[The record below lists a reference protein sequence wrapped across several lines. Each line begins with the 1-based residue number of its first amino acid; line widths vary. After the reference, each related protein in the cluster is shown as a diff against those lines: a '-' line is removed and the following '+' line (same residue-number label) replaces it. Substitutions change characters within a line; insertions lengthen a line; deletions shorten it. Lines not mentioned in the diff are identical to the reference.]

1 MPSAPPS
8 ADSLTMEQAA
18 RSARDASRRLRA
30 MPGELRDVALHRIAR
45 QIREAR
51 TEIQAANAKDL
62 ERARSDGI
70 SQPLVSRL
78 SLSEVKMKT
87 IDASLQD
94 VAAASDPLK
103 QVQMVREIDD
113 DLILTRVTVPIGVIG
128 VIFESRPDALVQI
141 ASLCIKSGNAAIL
154 KGGSEAAASNQALF
168 DCIEMALAATD
179 SGFAGAL
186 HLATNRCQIDDLL
199 RMDDLVDLIIP
210 RGSPDLVRSIQD
222 RTRIAV
228 LGHADGICHVYVDAA
243 ADLEQAVAIVTD
255 AKTEYPAVCNAAE
268 TMLVHASIAAELLP
282 RLQASLGQV
291 ELRGDARVQQIID
304 VPAASDADWD
314 TEYLDL
320 ILSIKVVDNLQE
332 AIAFINRHG
341 SAHTDAIVT
350 TDQHAAEAFFEQ
362 VDSSS
367 VLCNC
372 STRFADGYR
381 FGLGA
386 EVGISTTRIHA
397 RGPVGVEGL
406 TTYAY
411 HLQGNGHVVAD
422 YTSGS
427 RSFQHR
433 ELPQLHDDTD

>member
-1 MPSAPPS
+1 
-8 ADSLTMEQAA
+8 MEQAA
-18 RSARDASRRLRA
+18 RSAREASRRLRT
-30 MPGELRDVALHRIAR
+30 MPAALRDAALRRIAR
-45 QIREAR
+45 QIDDAR
-51 TEIQAANAKDL
+51 AEIQAANAQDL
-62 ERARSDGI
+62 QRARAERVP
-70 SQPLVSRL
+70 QPLISRL
-78 SLSEVKMKT
+78 SLSDAKMDT
-87 IDASLQD
+87 IDASLRD
-94 VAAASDPLK
+94 VAAAPDPLN
-103 QVQMVREIDD
+103 QVQVARALDD
-113 DLILTRVTVPIGVIG
+113 GLILTRVTVPIGVLG

-168 DCIEMALAATD
+168 DCIQSALAATD
-179 SGFAGAL
+179 AGFAGAL
-186 HLATNRCQIDDLL
+186 HLATSRDQIDGLL
-199 RMDDLVDLIIP
+199 RLDELVDLIIP
-210 RGSPDLVRSIQD
+210 RGSPELVRSIQD

-268 TMLVHASIAAELLP
+268 TVLVHAEIAAELLP
-282 RLQASLGQV
+282 RLQEALGQV
-291 ELRGDARVQQIID
+291 ELRGDARVQELIE
-304 VPAASDADWD
+304 VPAATAADWD

-320 ILSIKVVDNLQE
+320 ILSIKVVDDLHE

-350 TDQHAAEAFFEQ
+350 TDRRAAEAFFAQ
-362 VDSSS
+362 VDSAS

-406 TTYAY
+406 TTHAY
-411 HLQGNGHVVAD
+411 RLQGDGHVVAD
-422 YTSGS
+422 YTSGA
-427 RSFQHR
+427 RSFHHR
-433 ELPQLHDDTD
+433 ELPPHPENGTD